1 MKKHTDSPAAAF
13 PETITFRSSCARP
26 KSGVSLLNLFLTLLG
41 YGGILWAMMTLYT
54 PDCRKTYFL
63 PAAGV
68 LFLVAAGIQL
78 LPRFSGKLT
87 LGYLGLLL
95 AFAFWKARRIVEG
108 IQYIVNLV
116 YQKAHNT
123 DVVYFTIHT
132 KNDLSGSV
140 LLTCI
145 CIAGLLAVFLAF
157 FTMRKPHFVLTAS
170 VTFLLIEPGLYFGLP
185 VSVFAMALLLAYWC
199 GMLAMRSGDYEIV
212 ALLTTVDG
220 STRRSTMHGI
230 PAALLQAQAERIGI
244 PLYRLDLA
252 PNGDMADYGA
262 AMSRAVAHFGAR
274 GVTHFIF
281 GDIFL
286 HDVRAYR
293 ERQLAPFG
301 IEVVEPLWGESSQE
315 VMADFLASGLKTV
328 VVTTMD
334 DGLGRA
340 AVGRV
345 VDRDFVASLP
355 AGTDPNGEN
364 GEYHTFCYDG
374 PIFASPVPFRLG
386 TPFSRS
392 YDVRLDDGTSK
403 SYAYWFADLR
413 EA

>member
-1 MKKHTDSPAAAF
+1 
-13 PETITFRSSCARP
+13 
-26 KSGVSLLNLFLTLLG
+26 
-41 YGGILWAMMTLYT
+41 
-54 PDCRKTYFL
+54 
-63 PAAGV
+63 
-68 LFLVAAGIQL
+68 
-78 LPRFSGKLT
+78 
-87 LGYLGLLL
+87 
-95 AFAFWKARRIVEG
+95 
-108 IQYIVNLV
+108 
-116 YQKAHNT
+116 
-123 DVVYFTIHT
+123 
-132 KNDLSGSV
+132 
-140 LLTCI
+140 
-145 CIAGLLAVFLAF
+145 
-157 FTMRKPHFVLTAS
+157 
-170 VTFLLIEPGLYFGLP
+170 
-185 VSVFAMALLLAYWC
+185 
-199 GMLAMRSGDYEIV
+199 
-212 ALLTTVDG
+212 
-220 STRRSTMHGI
+220 MHGI

-315 VMADFLASGLKTV
+315 VMSDFLASGLKTV

-386 TPFSRS
+386 TPFRRS

>member
-1 MKKHTDSPAAAF
+1 
-13 PETITFRSSCARP
+13 
-26 KSGVSLLNLFLTLLG
+26 
-41 YGGILWAMMTLYT
+41 
-54 PDCRKTYFL
+54 
-63 PAAGV
+63 
-68 LFLVAAGIQL
+68 
-78 LPRFSGKLT
+78 
-87 LGYLGLLL
+87 
-95 AFAFWKARRIVEG
+95 
-108 IQYIVNLV
+108 
-116 YQKAHNT
+116 
-123 DVVYFTIHT
+123 
-132 KNDLSGSV
+132 
-140 LLTCI
+140 
-145 CIAGLLAVFLAF
+145 
-157 FTMRKPHFVLTAS
+157 
-170 VTFLLIEPGLYFGLP
+170 
-185 VSVFAMALLLAYWC
+185 
-199 GMLAMRSGDYEIV
+199 MRSGDYEIV

-262 AMSRAVAHFGAR
+262 AMSRRGAFR
-274 GVTHFIF
+274 GAGRDALHLRRY
-281 GDIFL
+281 FL
-286 HDVRAYR
+286 ARRAR
-293 ERQLAPFG
+293 VQERQLAPFG

>member
-1 MKKHTDSPAAAF
+1 M
-13 PETITFRSSCARP
+13 E
-26 KSGVSLLNLFLTLLG
+26 
-41 YGGILWAMMTLYT
+41 
-54 PDCRKTYFL
+54 
-63 PAAGV
+63 
-68 LFLVAAGIQL
+68 
-78 LPRFSGKLT
+78 
-87 LGYLGLLL
+87 
-95 AFAFWKARRIVEG
+95 RIR
-108 IQYIVNLV
+108 
-116 YQKAHNT
+116 
-123 DVVYFTIHT
+123 
-132 KNDLSGSV
+132 
-140 LLTCI
+140 
-145 CIAGLLAVFLAF
+145 AVFNWSGGKDSA
-157 FTMRKPHFVLTAS
+157 H
-170 VTFLLIEPGLYFGLP
+170 
-185 VSVFAMALLLAYWC
+185 ALWR
-199 GMLAMRSGDYEIV
+199 AMRSGDYEIV

-220 STRRSTMHGI
+220 STR
-230 PAALLQAQAERIGI
+230 
-244 PLYRLDLA
+244 RLDLA